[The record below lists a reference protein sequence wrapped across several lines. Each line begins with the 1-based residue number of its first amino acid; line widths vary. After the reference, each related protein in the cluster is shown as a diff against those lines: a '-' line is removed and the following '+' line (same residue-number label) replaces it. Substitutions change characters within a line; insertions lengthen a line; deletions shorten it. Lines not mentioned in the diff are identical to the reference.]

1 MELKDKLQ
9 QLRKQKG
16 LTQEE
21 LAQKLYVSRA
31 AVSKWESGRGYPSI
45 DSLKAIADY
54 FSVTVDELLSCEE
67 VLTIARED
75 RKERENRLRDLV
87 FGLLDCG
94 AAMLLFL
101 PLFGE
106 KRAGFVAGVSLLSLP
121 GVAAYM
127 KTVFITLVVTMAAM
141 GILTLALQNSRRS
154 VWVQNKG
161 KLSIV
166 LNAVGALLFILSQQ
180 PYPAVFLFVFLAIK
194 GSMLIK

>member
-106 KRAGFVAGVSLLSLP
+106 KRAGFVAGVSLLSLT